1 MTWSPAAL
9 HKVKH
14 AVQISDTFTDHLAS
28 LALVDQKL
36 SLIED
41 RSLYIYKLGIC
52 SIIHPN

>member
-1 MTWSPAAL
+1 MTWSLAAL
-9 HKVKH
+9 PKAKH